1 MKLKQTFFNSPK
13 VSSEAKAKYKKEKN
27 SIIKNINEDK
37 FGFLQELKK
46 PRLNEVYNSI
56 DHLKKFDNVLFL
68 GTGGS
73 SLGGKTLVSISD
85 NYFLTSLK
93 PKIFFIENVDS
104 QSISSLM
111 ENINLEK
118 TAVVVTSKSGETI
131 ETISQ
136 LCFILDEFKKKKIST
151 NKKFIVITE
160 SKDSTLKKIKEV
172 KDFSYLEHSS
182 LIGGRFSI
190 FSIVGLIP
198 AKLSG
203 FNIELFC
210 SSGLNFFKEIAS
222 DTKIFDYYFNSSL
235 NQYVLSKNEKCTS
248 VIMPYVDSLFNLSL
262 WYKQLLAESSG
273 KNGVGITPLNSI
285 GTIDQHSQ
293 LQLYLDG
300 PKDKT
305 FSFISRKKIKS
316 NKLDCSWIGDKLSFL
331 NQKSLEDL
339 FYSEMLATSETL
351 IRKKLPVRRIELECV
366 DEESIAELI
375 SFFIIE
381 VILICKLLEVNPF
394 DQPAVEEGKLLTKR
408 FLNDI

>member
-1 MKLKQTFFNSPK
+1 
-13 VSSEAKAKYKKEKN
+13 
-27 SIIKNINEDK
+27 
-37 FGFLQELKK
+37 
-46 PRLNEVYNSI
+46 
-56 DHLKKFDNVLFL
+56 L

-85 NYFLTSLK
+85 NYFSTKLK
-93 PKIFFIENVDS
+93 PKIFFIENVDCL
-104 QSISSLM
+104 SISSLM

-136 LCFILDEFKKKKIST
+136 LCFILDEFKNMKIPTKK
-151 NKKFIVITE
+151 NFIIITE

-172 KDFSYLEHSS
+172 KEFSFLEHSS
-182 LIGGRFSI
+182 IIGGRFSI

-210 SSGLNFFKEIAS
+210 SSGLNFFNEVAS
-222 DTKIFDYYFNSSL
+222 DTKLFDYYFNSSL
-235 NQYVLSKNEKCTS
+235 NQYILSKNEKCTS

-262 WYKQLLAESSG
+262 WYRQLLAESSG

-285 GTIDQHSQ
+285 GTVDQHSQ

-316 NKLDCSWIGDKLSFL
+316 NKLDCSWIDNKLSFL
-331 NQKSLEDL
+331 NHRSLEDL
-339 FYSEMLATSETL
+339 LYSEMLATSETL

-381 VILICKLLEVNPF
+381 AILICKLLGVNPF
-394 DQPAVEEGKLLTKR
+394 DQPAVEESKILTKE
-408 FLNDI
+408 FLNEI

>member
-13 VSSEAKAKYKKEKN
+13 VSSGDKAKYKKVKH
-27 SIIKNINEDK
+27 SIIKNINESK
-37 FGFLQELKK
+37 FGFLNELKK
-46 PRLNEVYNSI
+46 PRLNEVYNLV
-56 DHLKKFDNVLFL
+56 DQLKTFDNVLFL

-85 NYFLTSLK
+85 NFFLTRLK

-104 QSISSLM
+104 LSISSLM
-111 ENINLEK
+111 DNLNLKK

-136 LCFILDEFKKKKIST
+136 LCFILDEFKNRKIPTKKKFTI
-151 NKKFIVITE
+151 ITE

-172 KDFSYLEHSS
+172 REFSYLEHSN

-210 SSGLNFFKEIAS
+210 SSGLNFFNEVTS
-222 DTKIFDYYFNSSL
+222 DTQLFDYYFNSSL
-235 NQYVLSKNEKCTS
+235 NQYVLSKNKQHTS
-248 VIMPYVDSLFNLSL
+248 VIMPYVDSLLNLSL

-285 GTIDQHSQ
+285 GTVDQHSQ

-316 NKLDCSWIGDKLSFL
+316 NKLDCSWIGNKLSFL

-351 IRKKLPVRRIELECV
+351 IRKKLPVRKIELDRV
-366 DEESIAELI
+366 DEESTAELI

-394 DQPAVEEGKLLTKR
+394 DQPAVEEGKILT
-408 FLNDI
+408 